1 MKLLVDLLPVILFFV
16 VYKFYGDF
24 VAAENSLCLS
34 GDSFCIPGGDEGA
47 IYAATIVAIVAA
59 FIQTGAFWLKH
70 RKFEQMHLITL
81 GVLVL
86 LGGATL
92 AFQDELFIKWKPTI
106 VNWLFAVAFLASH
119 FIGEKT
125 LVQRLMGQAVTLEP
139 AVVWRQ
145 LNVAWVVF
153 FVAAGLI
160 NIYVAY
166 TFSTDFWVNFKLFG
180 MTGLTFAFIIAQA
193 MFLTRYMVEEQEQ
206 SSAEGEEGTQA

>member
-24 VAAENSLCLS
+24 VSAEQALCLS
-34 GDSFCIPGGDEGA
+34 GDNFCIPGGDEGA
-47 IYAATIVAIVAA
+47 IYAATIVAIIAA
-59 FIQTGAFWLKH
+59 FIQTALFWFKH
-70 RKFEQMHLITL
+70 RRFEQMHVITL

-106 VNWLFAVAFLASH
+106 VNWLFAVAFLGSQ

-125 LVQRLMGQAVTLEP
+125 FVQRLMEQAVTLEP
-139 AVVWRQ
+139 LSVWRH
-145 LNVAWVVF
+145 LNMAWVVF
-153 FVAAGLI
+153 FIISGLI
-160 NIYVAY
+160 NLYVAY

-180 MTGLTFAFIIAQA
+180 MTGLTFAFIIGQA
-193 MFLTRYMVEEQEQ
+193 VFLTRYMVEEVEEKE
-206 SSAEGEEGTQA
+206 SSPT